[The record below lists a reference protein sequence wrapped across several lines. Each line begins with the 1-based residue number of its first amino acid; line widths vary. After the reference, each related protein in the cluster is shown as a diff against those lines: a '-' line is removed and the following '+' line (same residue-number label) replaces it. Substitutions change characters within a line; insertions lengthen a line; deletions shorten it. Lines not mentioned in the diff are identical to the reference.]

1 MAEKNKTVSYSQYSM
16 YKNCQYQWYLSYI
29 KKLQPFKPSIH
40 LIFGTAFHET
50 VQNYIQT
57 MFDKSG
63 TEADKIHLPTYFKT
77 RLIELYQ
84 QNSVQGHFS
93 TPEELTE
100 FYDDAVAI
108 LEYFK
113 SKRNIYFTKK
123 NTKLIGIELPILEPV
138 VEGLENVKIKGFI
151 DLVTYNKIVDKYT
164 IYDFKTS
171 TRGWSDYEK
180 KDQAKINQILL
191 YKRFFSKKLN
201 VPEEKIDVQFFI
213 VRRRINEAADYVPK
227 RIQEFVPANGIKKV
241 KDAVE
246 DFEAFVKNVFTV
258 DGDYQEKEYPKS
270 IDKCRFCPY
279 NDKPDL
285 CNRQNS

>member
-1 MAEKNKTVSYSQYSM
+1 MAENKTVSYSQYSM
-16 YKNCQYQWYLSYI
+16 YKNCQYQWYLSYV

-77 RLIELYQ
+77 KLIELYQ
-84 QNSVQGHFS
+84 QNLGHGHFS
-93 TPEELTE
+93 TPQELTE

-108 LEYFK
+108 LDYFK
-113 SKRNIYFTKK
+113 SKRKLYFTKK

-138 VEGLENVKIKGFI
+138 VEGLDTVKIKGFI
-151 DLVTYNKIVDKYT
+151 DLVTYNSIVDKYT

-180 KDQAKINQILL
+180 KDQAKVNQILL
-191 YKRFFSKKLN
+191 YKRFFSKKLG

-213 VRRRINEAADYVPK
+213 VRRKINEQAEYVAK
-227 RIQEFVPANGIKKV
+227 RIQEFIPANGTKKV

-246 DFEAFVKNVFTV
+246 DFETFVKSVFTPE
-258 DGDYQEKEYPKS
+258 GSYQERDYPKS

-279 NDKPDL
+279 NDKPEL
-285 CNRQNS
+285 CDRKVA